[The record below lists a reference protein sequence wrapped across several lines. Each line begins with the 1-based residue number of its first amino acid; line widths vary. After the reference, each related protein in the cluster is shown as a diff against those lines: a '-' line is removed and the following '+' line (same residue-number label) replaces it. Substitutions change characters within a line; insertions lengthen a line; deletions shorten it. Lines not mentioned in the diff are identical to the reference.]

1 MFGSLFQW
9 SFIIRL
15 SQIVN
20 LMDISACP
28 YHSQLSKEFKPF
40 DLTDPFPV
48 YKKARE
54 EEPIFYS
61 EELGYYVV
69 SRYADIQEIFR
80 NWQVFTSEN
89 AQTPP
94 KPVPDAVRQ
103 IMVEGGIV
111 GLSGLSGRI
120 PPDHTRIRR
129 IVTMAFTPKRL
140 RKLEPDIRA
149 LAIEMIEKFQ
159 DKKHAELVKEL
170 VYDLPAFVIFML
182 LGVPKEEVTQVKAW
196 AISRMMLTFSETSEE
211 EQLFH
216 ARQVVKYWEYCKEMV
231 VRRKQQLGDDFPSDL
246 VRLQQEGYE
255 ISDQEIAAMC
265 YNQLFAG
272 HETTTSLMGNGIR
285 ELLKERHNWEKICA
299 DPSLIPG
306 AIEEILRFN
315 PSVITW
321 RRKATEEVTVGGFTF
336 PKGANI
342 LLLMGSGNRDEAVFE
357 NGETLDIERKN
368 AKEHLSF
375 GSGIHYCLGAPLAK
389 LEFKIVLEELT
400 QRIPNLQLTP
410 NQTFEFAYNT
420 SFRAPVALEV
430 EW

>member
-1 MFGSLFQW
+1 MDKSVGCPFHKVSESFQ
-9 SFIIRL
+9 
-15 SQIVN
+15 
-20 LMDISACP
+20 
-28 YHSQLSKEFKPF
+28 PF
-40 DLTDPFPV
+40 DLTDPFPF
-48 YKKARE
+48 YARARA

-61 EELGYYVV
+61 EELGYHVV
-69 SRYADIQEIFR
+69 SRYQHIKEIFG
-80 NWQVFTSEN
+80 NWQAFSSEN

-94 KPVPDAVRQ
+94 KPVPDSVKK
-103 IMVEGGIV
+103 IMQEGGIV

-140 RKLEPDIRA
+140 RKMEPQIRE

-159 DKKHAELVKEL
+159 GNSHAELVKEL
-170 VYDLPAFVIFML
+170 VYDLPAFVIFLL
-182 LGVPKEEVTQVKAW
+182 LGVPKEDVAQVKAW
-196 AISRMMLTFSETSEE
+196 AISRMMLTFSETTEE
-211 EQLFH
+211 EQIFH
-216 ARQVVKYWEYCKEMV
+216 AEQVVKYWQYCKDLV
-231 VRRKQQLGDDFPSDL
+231 TKRKAELGDDFPSDL
-246 VRLQQEGYE
+246 VRLQAEGYE
-255 ISDQEIAAMC
+255 INDQEIAAMC

-285 ELLKERHNWEKICA
+285 ELLIARENWEKIVA
-299 DPSLIPG
+299 NPALIPG
-306 AIEEILRFN
+306 AVEEILRFN

-321 RRKATEEVTVGGFTF
+321 RRKAVVETTVDGYTF

-357 NGETLDIERKN
+357 NGEVLDIERKN

-389 LEFKIVLEELT
+389 LEFKVVLEELT
-400 QRIPNLQLTP
+400 QRIPNLRLSP

>member
-1 MFGSLFQW
+1 
-9 SFIIRL
+9 
-15 SQIVN
+15 
-20 LMDISACP
+20 MDISACP
-28 YHSQLSKEFKPF
+28 YHSKLSKEFKPF

-61 EELGYYVV
+61 EELGYWVV
-69 SRYADIQEIFR
+69 TRYADIKEIFG

-94 KPVPDAVRQ
+94 KPVPESVRK

-149 LAIEMIEKFQ
+149 LAIEMIEKFEHNN
-159 DKKHAELVKEL
+159 HAELVKEL

-182 LGVPKEEVTQVKAW
+182 LGVPKEEVAQVKAW
-196 AISRMMLTFSETSEE
+196 AISRMMLTFSETTE
-211 EQLFH
+211 EQQIFH
-216 ARQVVKYWEYCKEMV
+216 ANQVVKYWQYCKDMV
-231 VRRKQQLGDDFPSDL
+231 TRRKEQLGDDFPSDL

-285 ELLKERHNWEKICA
+285 ELLKYRQNWEKLCA
-299 DPSLIPG
+299 NPALIPG

-321 RRKATEEVTVGGFTF
+321 RRRAAEEATVGGVTF
-336 PKGANI
+336 PKGAN
-342 LLLMGSGNRDEAVFE
+342 LLLIMGSGNRDESVFP
-357 NGETLDIERKN
+357 NGETLDIERTN

-400 QRIPNLQLTP
+400 RRFPKLQLTP
-410 NQTFEFAYNT
+410 NQTFEFAFNT
-420 SFRAPVALEV
+420 SFRAPIALEV

>member
-1 MFGSLFQW
+1 
-9 SFIIRL
+9 
-15 SQIVN
+15 
-20 LMDISACP
+20 MDISACP

-54 EEPIFYS
+54 EEPVFYS

-196 AISRMMLTFSETSEE
+196 AISRMMLTFSDTSEE

-216 ARQVVKYWEYCKEMV
+216 ARQVVKYWDYCKEMV
-231 VRRKQQLGDDFPSDL
+231 ARRKQQLGDDFPSDL

-255 ISDQEIAAMC
+255 ISDREIAAMC

-285 ELLKERHNWEKICA
+285 ELLKYRHNWEKLCA
-299 DPSLIPG
+299 DASLIPG

-321 RRKATEEVTVGGFTF
+321 RRKATEEATIGGFTF
-336 PKGANI
+336 PKGADI

-410 NQTFEFAYNT
+410 DQTFEFAYNT